1 VCKRDGQGSP
11 HERRPTGRG
20 RRTTGLL
27 ISDTVMLDPLL
38 DDAMRMR
45 DGLGAWPYA
54 TDVARDAY
62 EHEAADCIE

>member
-1 VCKRDGQGSP
+1 
-11 HERRPTGRG
+11 
-20 RRTTGLL
+20 
-27 ISDTVMLDPLL
+27 MLDPLL